1 MTDDCVAVRALSFAY
16 PLFASRIDLAKE
28 LLLLRSAHD
37 DFWALR
43 DVTFTVKY
51 GERLGI
57 VGPNGSGKSTLLR
70 VIIGNLPPTAG
81 SGQVIG
87 SISALWSQVSFWNT
101 EQSGRENAEANLLLR
116 GSRPKEV
123 KALLDEIEDFVELGP
138 FMAQP
143 VRTYSTGMAA
153 RLVFAIAT
161 TVAPEVLIIDEALG
175 GGDGYFAAKAAM
187 RMRQLC
193 DEGKALLFVSHS
205 TSAVRQLCDTALWLE
220 GGEVREHGSMETVLA
235 SYETDMKYAEDLRLR
250 EGNRVAG
257 AAVRTAVLARHVDPP
272 GVLRLRIVPA
282 HTQGGV
288 SQTHY
293 VSRLTVEFPGS
304 SPAQEIALFA
314 SSSKG
319 PGGTGQADIHG
330 CEWAGVQTRNGQTTR
345 VLAPAFGRS
354 PGGHF
359 IVKLPETGAEAQ
371 IRVIVAQV
379 ETTAEPL
386 GVEYLN
392 LRDNSWR
399 PLPSSA
405 YRDAGAAAALAFE
418 GAIPSLHGIDRS
430 VVSAALADEP
440 SGAAKIVDA
449 FVEAQGTRCRA
460 VPEGQPFGVIVDV
473 LFLGLQPLADVQIVV
488 FRADGTYMFFHSSG
502 MAGANLTDITGRVRT
517 SFAFDDVVLGAGEY
531 FVNVAIGNGWNF
543 PDNYPYSHVLGRKV
557 NACTF
562 TIRATSEG
570 LDSGVVR
577 QGVRVHSERLPG

>member
-1 MTDDCVAVRALSFAY
+1 MAVRGLSFAY

-28 LLLLRSAHD
+28 LLLFRSAHD

-43 DVTFTVKY
+43 DVSFTVKY

-70 VIIGNLPPTAG
+70 VISGNLPPTSG
-81 SGQVIG
+81 SVKVDG
-87 SISALWSQVSFWNT
+87 SISALWSQVSFWNN
-101 EQSGRENAEANLLLR
+101 EQSGRENAKANLLLR

-123 KALLDEIEDFVELGP
+123 TALLDEIEDFVELGP

-175 GGDGYFAAKAAM
+175 GGDGYFAAKAAL

-193 DEGKALLFVSHS
+193 DQGKALLFVSHS

-235 SYETDMKYAEDLRLR
+235 SYESDLKHAEDLRLR

-257 AAVRTAVLARHVDPP
+257 AAVRAAVLARHVDPP
-272 GVLRLRIVPA
+272 GVLRLRVVPA
-282 HTQGGV
+282 NTQGGV
-288 SQTHY
+288 TQTHY
-293 VSRLTVEFPGS
+293 VSRLTVEFPGT
-304 SPAQEIALFA
+304 SPAREVPLFA
-314 SSSKG
+314 RSSTG
-319 PGGTGQADIHG
+319 PTSTGEADIHG

-359 IVKLPETGAEAQ
+359 LVNLPKTGAETR
-371 IRVIVAQV
+371 IRVVVAQL
-379 ETTAEPL
+379 EATAERL
-386 GVEYLN
+386 GVEYLD
-392 LRDNSWR
+392 LGAASWR
-399 PLPSSA
+399 PLSPA
-405 YRDAGAAAALAFE
+405 AVPDAGVCADAFE
-418 GAIPSLHGIDRS
+418 GAVPSLHGVDRS
-430 VVSAALADEP
+430 AVSATLADEA
-440 SGAAKIVDA
+440 SGGARIVDA
-449 FVEAQGTRCRA
+449 FVAAEGSRCT
-460 VPEGQPFGVIVDV
+460 VVQEGQSFDVIVDV
-473 LFLGLQPLADVQIVV
+473 HFLERQTLADVQIVV

-502 MAGANLTDITGRVRT
+502 MGGPNLTDVDGLVRT
-517 SFAFDDVVLGAGEY
+517 SFALDDVVLGAGEY
-531 FVNVAIGNGWNF
+531 FVNVAIGNGWNY

-557 NACTF
+557 NACSF
-562 TIRATSEG
+562 TIRTASEA